1 MTMKTAYRHSIG
13 ALSRKAA
20 VLRAF
25 FKDRR
30 GTGGVEFAIIVPLL
44 IAAYLGSFEL
54 TLGYSVARK
63 VARAASTVTD
73 ILTREDQW
81 SKNSLNAMPNVVKGV
96 MAPFQP
102 KNGSTLKVTGIKV
115 MAPGVGVV
123 VWSRGWSGNWAGTSE
138 PTGSVA
144 YIPGI
149 PVTFPDD
156 IAAANDFIVRTEI
169 DVPHDILLFA
179 ADMTDKTLK
188 PIHIAKTY
196 YFRQRIGNMSTCSDC
211 AF

>member
-1 MTMKTAYRHSIG
+1 MKNSCRHSIT

-20 VLRAF
+20 VLRAYL
-25 FKDRR
+25 KDRR
-30 GTGGVEFAIIVPLL
+30 GTGAVEFSLIVPLL
-44 IAAYLGSFEL
+44 IVAYLGSFEL
-54 TLGYSVARK
+54 TLGYNVARK

-73 ILTREDQW
+73 ILTREDEW
-81 SKNSLNAMPNVVKGV
+81 SKNSLNAMPTVVKGV

-115 MAPGVGVV
+115 TAPGVGVV

-144 YIPGI
+144 YIPGT
-149 PVTFPDD
+149 PVTFSDE

-169 DVPHDILLFA
+169 DVPHDLLLYA
-179 ADMTDKTLK
+179 PNMANQTLK
-188 PIHIAKTY
+188 QIHIAKTY
-196 YFRQRIGNMSTCSDC
+196 YFRQRIGNVSTCSDC